1 MTERLLRIADFS
13 DREIL
18 AIMADIADGAGE
30 VTTGDLAL
38 RVFGLKETTA
48 DAEILEHA
56 ALCVRSRL
64 AWMRRYGLVEKG
76 EKVGIW
82 YISEA
87 GKRLRFAKL
96 GRSFSMAISHT
107 PSESVLEM
115 AHQVGERMLNVTEI
129 EGRAMQRE
137 LTWQINRRRRR

>member
-1 MTERLLRIADFS
+1 MSERQLRIADFS

-38 RVFGLKETTA
+38 RLFGLKETTA

-64 AWMRRYGLVEKG
+64 SWMRRYGLVEKG

-82 YISEA
+82 YVSRA
-87 GKRLRFAKL
+87 GARLMEYRL
-96 GRSFSMAISHT
+96 SRSVSSAISNM
-107 PSESVLEM
+107 PNAGMLDM
-115 AHQVGERMLNVTEI
+115 AHQVGEKMVKVSEI